1 MLATLVNEPFARP
14 NWIFEEK
21 YDGIRIL
28 AYKEGSEI
36 SLMSRNDINR
46 TDHYA
51 EIAAALTKLKP
62 QTLALDGEVVVFDK
76 KQISRFQLLQQS
88 KGRPQYAI
96 FDCLFADG
104 DDLRRQPLSARRAI
118 LEKSVRTTEP
128 LLLSARLDA
137 DGLKAFQTASKRG
150 LEGIIGKN
158 SSSAYVSHRSTD
170 WLKVKVHQEQEFVI
184 GGFTP
189 PAGSRQHFG
198 ALLLG
203 AYSNGR
209 LQYVG
214 KVGTGFDAESL
225 RSLRLRFEKLIR
237 EKPPFSSDVHEREAT
252 FLAPKLVAQI
262 SFAEWTKDGKLR
274 QPVYLGRRDDKSA
287 SEVAL
292 GEA

>member
-1 MLATLVNEPFARP
+1 MARRARAGTVPFRVSPMLATLVNEPFARP

-104 DDLRRQPLSARRAI
+104 DDLRRRPLSARRAI
-118 LEKSVRTTEP
+118 LEKSVQTTEP

-158 SSSAYVSHRSTD
+158 SSSAYVS
-170 WLKVKVHQEQEFVI
+170 
-184 GGFTP
+184 P
-189 PAGSRQHFG
+189 
-198 ALLLG
+198 
-203 AYSNGR
+203 
-209 LQYVG
+209 
-214 KVGTGFDAESL
+214 
-225 RSLRLRFEKLIR
+225 
-237 EKPPFSSDVHEREAT
+237 
-252 FLAPKLVAQI
+252 
-262 SFAEWTKDGKLR
+262 
-274 QPVYLGRRDDKSA
+274 
-287 SEVAL
+287 
-292 GEA
+292 